1 MMSLFDVVPSIV
13 LFDKS
18 IVRDIAT
25 FEVTFC
31 LSPVNVVFELIDV
44 FPVDM
49 CAFVPD
55 TLIEPPTTAFEVN
68 STSSKYAF
76 ANLFVVFP
84 KSYALSVVGMILD
97 AKNETASTEHAGA
110 LFGEYMVD
118 SWTGSKI
125 ISIRNIFYVLNNSKY
140 Y

>member
-1 MMSLFDVVPSIV
+1 MMSLFGVVPSIV

-18 IVRDIAT
+18 IVPDIAT

-55 TLIEPPTTAFEVN
+55 TLIEPPTTAFEVS

-76 ANLFVVFP
+76 ANLFVVLP
-84 KSYALSVVGMILD
+84 KSYALSIVGMILD
-97 AKNETASTEHAGA
+97 ARSAPKVTESVSASPRVKLPSA
-110 LFGEYMVD
+110 V
-118 SWTGSKI
+118 
-125 ISIRNIFYVLNNSKY
+125 IFPLA
-140 Y
+140 